1 MQSIR
6 VRTIG
11 TDLLFYH
18 LKYQQIEEVQ
28 TMLQRGEVNINDQDI
43 NGKTALHIACEIN
56 ATNIVK
62 LLIDNGSNPNI
73 ATHLDVGYYIPI
85 HKACEKGNREVVEML
100 IKAGS
105 DLNARN
111 KVGQTPLHIAIK
123 QRHSDLAKYLI
134 SNGCDIEIRD
144 TAGCNASYYA
154 KINGLKEIIDILPP
168 PVSMKPE
175 EAMDYHVFVRAV
187 LGFDPNKASK
197 GKKGGK
203 KGKKGK
209 KK

>member
-18 LKYQQIEEVQ
+18 LKYQQIEEA
-28 TMLQRGEVNINDQDI
+28 TIMLQRREVNVNDQDV
-43 NGKTALHIACEIN
+43 NGKTALHIACEI
-56 ATNIVK
+56 ASVPLVK
-62 LLIDNGSNPNI
+62 LLLNYGANPNVP
-73 ATHLDVGYYIPI
+73 THLDIGYYLPI
-85 HKACEKGNREVVEML
+85 HKACEKGNREIVEIL
-100 IKAGS
+100 IRAGT

-111 KVGQTPLHIAIK
+111 KVGQTPLHICVRQK
-123 QRHSDLAKYLI
+123 NTELARVVI
-134 SNGCDIEIRD
+134 MAGCDLDVRD

-154 KINGLKEIIDILPP
+154 KANGLKEVADMLPP
-168 PVSMKPE
+168 PVSMKAE
-175 EAMDYHVFVRAV
+175 EALDYHMFVRAV
-187 LGFDPNKASK
+187 LGFDPTAGKK
-197 GKKGGK
+197 GKKGG